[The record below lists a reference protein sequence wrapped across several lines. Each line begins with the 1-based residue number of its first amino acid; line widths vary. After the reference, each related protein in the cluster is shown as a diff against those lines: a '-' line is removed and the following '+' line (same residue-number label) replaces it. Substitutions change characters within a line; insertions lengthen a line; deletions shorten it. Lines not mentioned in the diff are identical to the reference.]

1 MALPILKSTEDACKY
16 LVTNTVVS
24 QSLGIPVFTGIDN
37 LDKTGPC
44 VICYGESAQEEF
56 PFSGVYHVTTNIMVK
71 ELAADSSVSSSLA
84 AVIFEGCLTTNTK
97 QILNSYSSSY
107 NVYEYWVTDTSN
119 REDGDAWVQEYK
131 LEVVSVLA

>member
-1 MALPILKSTEDACKY
+1 MGLPILKSTEDAFKY

-44 VICYGESAQEEF
+44 VICYAESAVEEF
-56 PFSGVYHVTTNIMVK
+56 PFGGVYHVSANITVK
-71 ELAADSSVSSSLA
+71 ELAADSSVSSSLG
-84 AVIFEGCLTTNTK
+84 AVIFEGCLTNNTQ

-107 NVYEYWVTDTSN
+107 NVYGYWITDTTDN
-119 REDGDAWVQEYK
+119 VDGDSWIQQYK
-131 LEVVSVLA
+131 LEVVSVVV